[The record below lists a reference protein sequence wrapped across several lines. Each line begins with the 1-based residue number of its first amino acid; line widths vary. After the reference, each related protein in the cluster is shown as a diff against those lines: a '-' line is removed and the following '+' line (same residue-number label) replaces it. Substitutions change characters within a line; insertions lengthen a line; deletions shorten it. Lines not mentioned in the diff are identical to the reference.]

1 MKIAVLFIC
10 LVSFYGIAGRKI
22 AKFVAETV
30 DHERSDTIEYKK
42 IGTNSYFGL
51 IGQNSEIQCAVLRLN
66 EDSCESYSMEG
77 GACVFGVS
85 GDSHA
90 FEEGEEANPEDGQ
103 RIRAKGRFY
112 FSNPRIKYLE

>member
-30 DHERSDTIEYKK
+30 DHERTDTIEYKK
-42 IGTNSYFGL
+42 IGTSSYFGL
-51 IGQNSEIQCAVLRLN
+51 IGQNSIIQCGEVCLN
-66 EDSCESYSMEG
+66 EDSCESYYMEG

-90 FEEGEEANPEDGQ
+90 FEEGEETNPEDGQ
-103 RIRAKGRFY
+103 RIRAKGMFY
-112 FSNPRIKYLE
+112 FSNPRIKHLE